1 MINLTHADDRKQE
14 FMRTALELF
23 YEKGYENTKITDICK
38 AMNVTKGAF
47 YYYFESKEAVIIA
60 IATAIKDR
68 AVKMIKDIINREDLT
83 AVDKMNQVF
92 EFINDYKIKEGKI
105 RTRIRSD
112 IESEENL
119 KLRHKLYDL
128 TKKEGLVLYKE
139 IIDQGVEEGVFG
151 DPGNPLELADF
162 FIDTIFSLNT
172 AVHNLEMELYEDEN
186 ESNYLDIL
194 SKLEEKVAFY
204 EKTLERIFQL
214 KKGSFDLRTPYL
226 NRFKKDL

>member
-1 MINLTHADDRKQE
+1 MISLTHADDRKQE
-14 FMRTALELF
+14 FMRTALKLF
-23 YEKGYENTKITDICK
+23 YEKGYENTKITDICD

-68 AVKMIKDIINREDLT
+68 TVKMIKDIIGRGDLT
-83 AVDKMNQVF
+83 AVDKMNRVF
-92 EFINDYKIKEGKI
+92 EFINDYKLKEGKI

-151 DPGNPLELADF
+151 DPGNAMELADF
-162 FIDTIFSLNT
+162 FIDTMFSLNT
-172 AVHNLEMELYEDEN
+172 AVHSLELELYEDEN
-186 ESNYLDIL
+186 ESNYQDIL
-194 SKLEEKVAFY
+194 SKLEEKVTFY
-204 EKTLERIFQL
+204 EKSLERIFQM

-226 NRFKKDL
+226 NRFKKDM